1 MMLDGLQG
9 QWDSGRPDELVVCI
23 VALAP
28 ALQAG
33 LSSMVTG
40 LEMVDRVYTTS
51 SLGEFEIYRAIT
63 DLLLL
68 YPGDESAADLERV
81 LADSSVTGVLI
92 LVSEENERSVVIP
105 ENPDTAWGILPLT
118 ATNEQLEAALRALAA
133 GLSTGTPAVVSFHQE
148 GTITNQ
154 EDPLVDPLTDRE
166 LEVLQLL
173 ARGMANKQIALELGI
188 SEHTVKFHIS
198 SIYNKLGAGNRTEA
212 VRLGVRGGLV
222 LL

>member
-9 QWDSGRPDELVVCI
+9 QWDNGRPNGLVVCI

-28 ALQAG
+28 ALQVG

-51 SLGEFEIYRAIT
+51 SLEEFEIYRAIT

-68 YPGDESAADLERV
+68 YPGDESAADLEQM
-81 LADSSVTGVLI
+81 LADSSITGVLI

-148 GTITNQ
+148 GTIANQ

-166 LEVLQLL
+166 AEVLQLL

-198 SIYNKLGAGNRTEA
+198 SIYTKLGAGNRTEA
-212 VRLGVRGGLV
+212 VRLGVRRGLV